1 MSKDALVEDI
11 REDIRVARRS
21 LEREGYQVWKGD
33 GWLKGEGGEGE
44 GQVTGAGDG
53 EANGQ
58 RSVEGDEEDERENV
72 KLVPGDKGET
82 DDVAVS
88 ALPS

>member
-1 MSKDALVEDI
+1 
-11 REDIRVARRS
+11 
-21 LEREGYQVWKGD
+21 
-33 GWLKGEGGEGE
+33 
-44 GQVTGAGDG
+44 
-53 EANGQ
+53 
-58 RSVEGDEEDERENV
+58 VEGDEEDERENV

>member
-21 LEREGYQVWKGD
+21 LEREGYQAWKGD
-33 GWLKGEGGEGE
+33 GWLRGEGGEGE
-44 GQVTGAGDG
+44 GQVTGAGNG
-53 EANGQ
+53 EK
-58 RSVEGDEEDERENV
+58 SVEGDEEDERENV
-72 KLVPGDKGET
+72 KLVPGDKGQT